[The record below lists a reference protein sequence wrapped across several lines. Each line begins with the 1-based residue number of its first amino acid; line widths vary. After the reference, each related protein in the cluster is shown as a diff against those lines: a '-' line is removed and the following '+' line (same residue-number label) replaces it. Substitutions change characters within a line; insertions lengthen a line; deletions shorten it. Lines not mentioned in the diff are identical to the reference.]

1 MGLRHRRYLSSRD
14 RKTRTISQIEV
25 ACDGT
30 SLSCVTWETFMNMFR
45 RMKKDQELQVAQLRA
60 ALGAIAVSEPA
71 VFWVYVDDADRWCV
85 RREGTPG
92 ERKFDSRKM

>member
-1 MGLRHRRYLSSRD
+1 
-14 RKTRTISQIEV
+14 
-25 ACDGT
+25 
-30 SLSCVTWETFMNMFR
+30 MNMFR
-45 RMKKDQELQVAQLRA
+45 RIEKDQELQVAQLRA

-92 ERKFDSRKM
+92 ERKFDSRKMCFDRLTVDIVRCSSYRLFLQGRDGRIHEEFYDWSPAP